1 MIFKGEPN
9 LYVRISNK
17 MYQRITGVKG
27 FIFDSNGR
35 YETENANVCKILSQ
49 HFEAV
54 EPTKEHIKQ
63 EIAEPIKEEIKDNV
77 YKCKKCDFETDNKGE
92 LMAHYRKNHKKEE

>member
-54 EPTKEHIKQ
+54 EPTKE
-63 EIAEPIKEEIKDNV
+63 PIKEEIKDNV